1 MLAEDDVG
9 HVRLEAQQALVFLLT
24 TEGGWSQMASYR
36 VLWLQRSNWKLM
48 VSIPARAQ
56 VNTSPEIF
64 FVIQNAP

>member
-9 HVRLEAQQALVFLLT
+9 HVRLEAQQVLVFLLT

-56 VNTSPEIF
+56 VNTSPENF